1 MKSYLL
7 STISRHYR
15 LRRESTIRHIFYWLA
30 VALTLLIVIGVGQAL
45 ASPRFEINEPTGIG
59 AIRSAPQDYHRGLYE
74 IRRMEE
80 MSNRLQ
86 DRQQGLEQKQQSL
99 EWKMQNIE
107 QKQQNIWNPYFWGIL
122 PACCRTDQ

>member
-59 AIRSAPQDYHRGLYE
+59 AIRSAPQAHNYPGSRYE
-74 IRRMEE
+74 VRRTEE

-99 EWKMQNIE
+99 EWNMQNIE
-107 QKQQNIWNPYFWGIL
+107 QKRRTDQWNTYFWGE
-122 PACCRTDQ
+122 